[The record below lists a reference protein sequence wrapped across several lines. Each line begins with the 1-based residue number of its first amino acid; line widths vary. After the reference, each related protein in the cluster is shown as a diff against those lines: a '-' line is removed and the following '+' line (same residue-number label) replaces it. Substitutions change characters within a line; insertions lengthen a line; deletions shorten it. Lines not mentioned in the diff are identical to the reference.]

1 MSTKVFAMNLRTSMQ
16 ENLYVKLDR
25 LLDVAGFDEIVK
37 ERRCSWL

>member
-25 LLDVAGFDEIVK
+25 LLDVM
-37 ERRCSWL
+37 